1 MPVYMDIHDT
11 TEATV
16 EDVAA
21 DHQRDFALQ
30 DKFNCKF
37 IYFWHDIPNNTGFC
51 VFEAPEKECVIN
63 LHNASH
69 GHTPNQIIEVELSEV
84 EFFLGKVAEIAWNKK
99 NLPFEGYISKTAHR
113 AIMSLEI
120 NNPLFLKLQINKDK
134 FTEAKILQKKI
145 INDSLLKLEGNKI
158 SSENGN
164 ILISFLSEENAID
177 CAADIHNRFL
187 TLLIDGNLKTN
198 ISIGLSFGAPVTES
212 DDLFGDV
219 ISLARKLVY
228 IAGEN
233 KILISSS
240 LAKAYNAFKL
250 KTGIKNGI
258 MKVLTSREENF
269 LNSLFEFFK
278 KNWNKEDFKIDSL
291 VKQFNMS
298 RTQLYRRIL
307 DLTGHSPNAFI
318 REVRLKNALK
328 MIEERRGSISEI
340 AFESGFNSPSYFS
353 RCFFKKFGIHPSE
366 YAHKI
371 V

>member
-1 MPVYMDIHDT
+1 MDIHDT

-30 DKFNCKF
+30 DDFNCKF

-51 VFEAPEKECVIN
+51 VFEAPEKDCVIN

-69 GHTPNQIIEVELSEV
+69 GHTPNQIIEVELGEV
-84 EFFLGKVAEIAWNKK
+84 ESFLGKVAEIAWNKK

-120 NNPLFLKLQINKDK
+120 NNSIFLKLQINKDK
-134 FTEAKILQKKI
+134 FAQTENLQKKF
-145 INDSLLKLEGNKI
+145 INDSLLKFEGNKV
-158 SSENGN
+158 SWENGN
-164 ILISFLSEENAID
+164 VLISFLSEENAIN
-177 CAADIHNRFL
+177 CAADIQHKFS
-187 TLLIDGNLKTN
+187 NLVSEENSKTSV
-198 ISIGLSFGAPVTES
+198 SIGLNFGAPVTKS

-219 ISLARKLVY
+219 ISLARKLGY

-250 KTGIKNGI
+250 KTGLKNGFI
-258 MKVLTSREENF
+258 KVVSSRNEQFINK
-269 LNSLFEFFK
+269 LFDTLEK
-278 KNWNKEDFKIDSL
+278 KWNLEDFTIDSL
-291 VKQFNMS
+291 VKQFGMS
-298 RTQLYRRIL
+298 RAQLYRRFL
-307 DLTGHSPNAFI
+307 DLTGRSPNIFI

-328 MIEERRGSISEI
+328 MIEEQKGSISEV
-340 AFESGFNSPSYFS
+340 AYGSGFNNPSYFS
-353 RCFFKKFGIHPSE
+353 RCFFNKYGIQPSE